1 MAQLDTARLMPAD
14 LSPAVTGLGLG
25 IALAGAPGPVQAIL
39 LAEAL
44 RGGTARGLRA
54 LLGANLT
61 FGVLL
66 IALALGL
73 SVAVPNDQVLRIL
86 KVLGGALLVLLGV
99 DGFRA
104 RDDARQ
110 TIGTRAELP
119 PAARGALA
127 VALNPGAWL
136 FLATAASSLVAA
148 ASQVGG
154 RPAALSAAL
163 ALLAGVAAGDTTVV
177 LAGGFGLRRAGAGV
191 AQWLR
196 RALALSLAGLGT
208 WLLVSALLT

>member
-1 MAQLDTARLMPAD
+1 MLIDV
-14 LSPAVTGLGLG
+14 SPAITGLGLG

-44 RGGTARGLRA
+44 RGGTSRGLRA

-66 IALALGL
+66 LVLALGY
-73 SVAVPNDQVLRIL
+73 SFAVPNQAVLRVLQVVGGLLLI
-86 KVLGGALLVLLGV
+86 VLGI

-104 RDDARQ
+104 RDDTRPSA
-110 TIGTRAELP
+110 GARAELP

-127 VALNPGAWL
+127 VILNPGAWL

-148 ASQVGG
+148 ASQAGG
-154 RPAALSAAL
+154 RPAAVSAAM

-177 LAGGFGLRRAGAGV
+177 VAGGFGLRRAGAG
-191 AQWLR
+191 AARWLR
-196 RALALSLAGLGT
+196 RALALALVGLGA
-208 WLLVSALLT
+208 WLVLNGVFA

>member
-1 MAQLDTARLMPAD
+1 VIEG
-14 LSPAVTGLGLG
+14 LSPAITGLGLG

-44 RGGTARGLRA
+44 RGGTGRGLRA

-61 FGVLL
+61 FGALLLVLALGYSFAVPNPAVLRVLQVVGGLLL
-66 IALALGL
+66 IALG
-73 SVAVPNDQVLRIL
+73 I
-86 KVLGGALLVLLGV
+86 

-104 RDDARQ
+104 RDDTPPKA
-110 TIGTRAELP
+110 GARAELP

-127 VALNPGAWL
+127 VVLNPGAWL

-154 RPAALSAAL
+154 RPAAVSAAL

-177 LAGGFGLRRAGAGV
+177 LAGGFGLRRAGAG
-191 AQWLR
+191 AARWLR
-196 RALALSLAGLGT
+196 RALALALVGLGA
-208 WLLVSALLT
+208 WLVLNGVLA

>member
-1 MAQLDTARLMPAD
+1 MPEGF
-14 LSPAVTGLGLG
+14 SPAVTGLGLG

-44 RGGTARGLRA
+44 RGGTGRGLRA

-61 FGVLL
+61 FGALLLVLALGYSFAVPNQAVLRVLQVVGGLLL
-66 IALALGL
+66 IALG
-73 SVAVPNDQVLRIL
+73 I
-86 KVLGGALLVLLGV
+86 

-104 RDDARQ
+104 RDDTRPGA
-110 TIGTRAELP
+110 GARAELP

-127 VALNPGAWL
+127 VILNPGAWL

-148 ASQVGG
+148 ASQAGG
-154 RPAALSAAL
+154 RPAAVSAAM

-177 LAGGFGLRRAGAGV
+177 LAGGFGLRRAGAG
-191 AQWLR
+191 AARWLR
-196 RALALSLAGLGT
+196 RALALALVGLGA
-208 WLLVSALLT
+208 WLVLNGVFA

>member
-1 MAQLDTARLMPAD
+1 MFSDF
-14 LSPAVTGLGLG
+14 SPAVTGLGLG

-44 RGGTARGLRA
+44 RGGTGRGLRA

-66 IALALGL
+66 LILAFGY
-73 SVAVPNDQVLRIL
+73 SFAVPNQAVLRIL
-86 KVLGGALLVLLGV
+86 QVVGGLLLIGIGI
-99 DGFRA
+99 DGFRVRA
-104 RDDARQ
+104 DGAHRV
-110 TIGTRAELP
+110 GTRTELP

-127 VALNPGAWL
+127 VVLNPGAWL

-154 RPAALSAAL
+154 RPAAVTAAL

-177 LAGGFGLRRAGAGV
+177 LAGGFGLRRAGQGV
-191 AQWLR
+191 ARWLR
-196 RALALSLAGLGT
+196 RALALALVGLGA
-208 WLLVSALLT
+208 WLLLGGIAG

>member
-1 MAQLDTARLMPAD
+1 MAEG

-66 IALALGL
+66 LILALGY
-73 SVAVPNDQVLRIL
+73 SFAVPNQAVQHIL
-86 KVLGGALLVLLGV
+86 QIVGGLLLVFLGI

-104 RDDARQ
+104 RENTTRSA
-110 TIGTRAELP
+110 GSRAELP

-127 VALNPGAWL
+127 VVLNPGAWL

-154 RPAALSAAL
+154 RPAAVIAAL
-163 ALLAGVAAGDTTVV
+163 ALLAGVALGDTTVV
-177 LAGGFGLRRAGAGV
+177 LAGGFGLRRAGLRATR
-191 AQWLR
+191 WLR
-196 RALALSLAGLGT
+196 RALALALIALGA
-208 WLLVSALLT
+208 WLLLSALLG